1 MDQPERSEPAQLDS
15 RQQLLL
21 IADELRSIANNG
33 RYYATNSYEHERAE
47 QTLKLAARLT
57 ALVDDEPLPQLT
69 ALFEDQWLHV
79 SPVLGVNAYVQNAAG
94 EVLLLKRRDNGTWCL
109 PGGVSEIG
117 ETPSAGCLRE
127 LWEEGGLR
135 GEVVRLV
142 GAFDGRHWGSQ
153 ARMHL
158 LALVFQVACA
168 DLTPEPGSEMT
179 DARFFPLDALPAEMS
194 PSHARYVPLCGELVV
209 SGGSYIDP
217 ASSYDMDMPMHQ
229 RPGHELHF
237 ETTPRL

>member
-1 MDQPERSEPAQLDS
+1 MDQPESPGPAETDS
-15 RQQLLL
+15 RQQLYL
-21 IADELRSIANNG
+21 IADELRSIGNCG
-33 RYYATNSYEHERAE
+33 RYYATSSYEHERAE
-47 QTLKLAARLT
+47 QVLKLAARI
-57 ALVDDEPLPQLT
+57 ASLVDSEPLPQLS
-69 ALFEDQWLHV
+69 ALFHDHWMHV
-79 SPVLGVNAYVQNAAG
+79 SPALGVNAYVQNAAG

-109 PGGVSEIG
+109 PGGLGEIG

-142 GAFDGRHWGSQ
+142 GAFDGRLWGSQ
-153 ARMHL
+153 ARMHI
-158 LALVFQVACA
+158 LALVFLVACT

-194 PSHARYVPLCGELVV
+194 PSHARYVPLCGELVRT
-209 SGGSYIDP
+209 GSSYVDP
-217 ASSYDMDMPMHQ
+217 ASSYDVEMPMHQ
-229 RPGHELHF
+229 RPGHELRF